1 MSNTLEWH
9 NVASLGRRLRS
20 LVPRTT
26 LIRMMGEGRLKTHGQ
41 RGAMFAFRSDD
52 LANLELKE
60 TARRIA
66 LAAEALPAPEPSSM
80 SDERLAETYAN
91 ADSERQSLLWMEI
104 SKRRSTG
111 GQSMSKAIGEALAR
125 RGARLQPMLDK
136 FVSVYWNAETKQT
149 TKTEGKLK

>member
-66 LAAEALPAPEPSSM
+66 LAAEALPPPEPSSM

-104 SKRRSTG
+104 SKRRSTS
-111 GQSMSKAIGEALAR
+111 GQVMSKAIADALAR
-125 RGARLQPMLDK
+125 RGERMQPLLDK
-136 FVSVYWNAETKQT
+136 FAGVYWNPQKKQT
-149 TKTEGKLK
+149 EPGGKLKK

>member
-1 MSNTLEWH
+1 
-9 NVASLGRRLRS
+9 
-20 LVPRTT
+20 
-26 LIRMMGEGRLKTHGQ
+26 MMGEGRLRTHGQ
-41 RGAMFAFRSDD
+41 RGAMLAFRSDD

-66 LAAEALPAPEPSSM
+66 LAAEALPSPEPSSM

-111 GQSMSKAIGEALAR
+111 GQ
-125 RGARLQPMLDK
+125 
-136 FVSVYWNAETKQT
+136 
-149 TKTEGKLK
+149 